1 MTNIVRAQETEFSD
15 GNTLERRRLNLDRWQ
30 TQLPH
35 TMNLDHIILLPIVLT
50 LSCCST
56 STPVMSAG
64 GGQYV
69 ISQSGTTGFTPLGP
83 LRSGAYK
90 KANRFAASKGGMAEI
105 ISVNETPAGFA
116 VWPKVDV
123 KFRVSHEGRSPDGLH
138 PVEREIT
145 HSAFDATGRNTDTVR
160 TIER

>member
-1 MTNIVRAQETEFSD
+1 MKYLHV
-15 GNTLERRRLNLDRWQ
+15 
-30 TQLPH
+30 
-35 TMNLDHIILLPIVLT
+35 ILLAALT
-50 LSCCST
+50 TLTSCST

-69 ISQSGTTGFTPLGP
+69 VSQSGTTGFTPLGP
-83 LRSGAYK
+83 LRSGAYD
-90 KANRFAASKGGMAEI
+90 KANRFAASKGGEAEI

-123 KFRVSHEGRSPDGLH
+123 RFRISYGGVSSDGLR
-138 PVEREIT
+138 PVEREII
-145 HSAFDATGRNTDTVR
+145 HSAYDARGRNTDSIR

>member
-1 MTNIVRAQETEFSD
+1 MK
-15 GNTLERRRLNLDRWQ
+15 
-30 TQLPH
+30 
-35 TMNLDHIILLPIVLT
+35 LLQSIFLSVVLT
-50 LSCCST
+50 LSSCST

-83 LRSGAYK
+83 LRSGAYD
-90 KANRFAASKGGMAEI
+90 KANRFAASKGGVAEI

-123 KFRVSHEGRSPDGLH
+123 RFSVSNGGTSSDGLRLI
-138 PVEREIT
+138 ERETT
-145 HSAFDATGRNTDTVR
+145 HSAYDATGRNTDSVR
-160 TIER
+160 TFER